1 MGRLIGVVYEA
12 LIAGFGLAEDL
23 DDLDAADILHRRVV
37 EGLGGRDRVL
47 IKLRTARHHEHIAE
61 HPQRHGGERCQTHAP
76 VHGEDIDQNDD
87 GDQQIG
93 RKLRHDMGK
102 RGLNGVDALDE
113 GVFQRAGAL
122 LQHGAQR
129 KARQLLHA
137 SLADLTQHS
146 EGSLVAGGGGQ
157 SMKQHPSQPE
167 RRHDQAAAQV
177 KRKVLHAVH
186 QSLYD
191 ADHHKV
197 RRQGKSHPDDRQGHA
212 QDILSPVVA
221 CLTQHP
227 GHG

>member
-1 MGRLIGVVYEA
+1 MHEA

-23 DDLDAADILHRRVV
+23 DDLDAADILHRRVA
-37 EGLGGRDRVL
+37 EGLGGRNRAL
-47 IKLRTARHHEHIAE
+47 IELGAARHHKHIAE
-61 HPQRHGGERCQTHAP
+61 HPQRHRGERGQTHAP
-76 VHGEDIDQNDD
+76 VQGEDIDQNDD

-93 RKLRHDMGK
+93 RKLRHNMGK

-129 KARQLLHA
+129 HARQLLHA
-137 SLADLTQHS
+137 SLADLAQHG

-177 KRKVLHAVH
+177 ERKVLHTVH

-197 RRQGKSHPDDRQGHA
+197 RRQGKGHPDDRQDHA
-212 QDILSPVVA
+212 ENVLASVVPG
-221 CLTQHP
+221 LPQYP